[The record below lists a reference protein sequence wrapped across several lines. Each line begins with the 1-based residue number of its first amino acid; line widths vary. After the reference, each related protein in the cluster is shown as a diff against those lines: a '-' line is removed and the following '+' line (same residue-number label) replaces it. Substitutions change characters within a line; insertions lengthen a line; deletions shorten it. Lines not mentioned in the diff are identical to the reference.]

1 MKNLDIN
8 QLIAARI
15 TERQENLYRL
25 AFYYVKNKEDALDIV
40 QESIRKALA
49 SSSKIKDA
57 ASIDSWLYKII
68 VRTAL
73 DVLRKNKKLTIADD
87 ETIEYLRSG
96 EEDHYRDLD
105 LQRAMEGL
113 SIKYKTVVILRFFED
128 LKLEEIAE
136 VLEVNVS
143 TIKTRLYKALQL
155 LRINMTEQEET
166 RKWKKN

>member
-1 MKNLDIN
+1 MKNPDMN

-25 AFYYVKNKEDALDIV
+25 AFYYVKNQEDALDIV

-73 DVLRKNKKLTIADD
+73 DVLRKKKKLTVADD
-87 ETIEYLRSG
+87 ETIEYLRRG
-96 EEDHYRDLD
+96 EEDHYPDLD
-105 LQRAMEGL
+105 LQKALEGL
-113 SIKYKTVVILRFFED
+113 SVKYKTVVVLRFFED
-128 LKLEEIAE
+128 LKMDEIAE
-136 VLEVNVS
+136 VLEENVS

-155 LRINMTEQEET
+155 LRINMTEREET
-166 RKWKKN
+166 KRWKKN

>member
-1 MKNLDIN
+1 MKNPDMN

-25 AFYYVKNKEDALDIV
+25 AFYYVKNQEDALDIV

-57 ASIDSWLYKII
+57 ASIDSWLYKIT

-73 DVLRKNKKLTIADD
+73 DVLRKKKKLTVADD
-87 ETIEYLRSG
+87 ETIEYLRRG
-96 EEDHYRDLD
+96 EEDRYPDLD
-105 LQRAMEGL
+105 LQKALEGL
-113 SIKYKTVVILRFFED
+113 SVKYKTVVVLRFFED
-128 LKLEEIAE
+128 LKLDEIAE
-136 VLEVNVS
+136 VLEENVS

-155 LRINMTEQEET
+155 LRINMTEREET
-166 RKWKKN
+166 KRWKKS

>member
-57 ASIDSWLYKII
+57 ASIDNWLYKII

-73 DVLRKNKKLTIADD
+73 DVLRKKKKLTIADD

-105 LQRAMEGL
+105 LQRALEGL

-136 VLEVNVS
+136 VLEENVS

-166 RKWKKN
+166 DKWKKN

>member
-113 SIKYKTVVILRFFED
+113 AFKYKTVVILRFFED

-136 VLEVNVS
+136 VLEENVS

-166 RKWKKN
+166 KKWKKN

>member
-49 SSSKIKDA
+49 SSSKIKNA

-96 EEDHYRDLD
+96 EKDHYRDLD

-113 SIKYKTVVILRFFED
+113 AIKYKTVVILRFFED

-136 VLEVNVS
+136 VLEENVS

-166 RKWKKN
+166 KKWKKN

>member
-25 AFYYVKNKEDALDIV
+25 AFYYVKNKEEALDIV

-96 EEDHYRDLD
+96 EEDNYRDLD

-136 VLEVNVS
+136 VLEENVS

-166 RKWKKN
+166 KKWKKN

>member
-136 VLEVNVS
+136 ALEENVS

-166 RKWKKN
+166 KKWKKN

>member
-1 MKNLDIN
+1 MKNLNIN

-136 VLEVNVS
+136 VLEENVS

-166 RKWKKN
+166 KKWKKN

>member
-73 DVLRKNKKLTIADD
+73 DVLRKKKKLTIADD

-105 LQRAMEGL
+105 LQRALEGL

-136 VLEVNVS
+136 VLEENVS

-155 LRINMTEQEET
+155 LRIDMTEQEEMK
-166 RKWKKN
+166 KWKKN

>member
-57 ASIDSWLYKII
+57 TSIDSWLYKII

-113 SIKYKTVVILRFFED
+113 AIKYKTVVILRFFED

-136 VLEVNVS
+136 VLEENVS

-166 RKWKKN
+166 KKWKKN

>member
-1 MKNLDIN
+1 MKNLDMD
-8 QLIAARI
+8 QLIASRI

-73 DVLRKNKKLTIADD
+73 DVLRNKKKLTIADD

-96 EEDHYRDLD
+96 EEDHYQDLD
-105 LQRAMEGL
+105 LQKALEGL
-113 SIKYKTVVILRFFED
+113 PIKYKTVVILRFFED
-128 LKLEEIAE
+128 LKLEEIAD
-136 VLEVNVS
+136 VLEENVS

-166 RKWKKN
+166 KKWKKN

>member
-136 VLEVNVS
+136 VLEENVS

-155 LRINMTEQEET
+155 LRINMTEQEEMK
-166 RKWKKN
+166 KWKKN

>member
-96 EEDHYRDLD
+96 EKDHYRDLD

-113 SIKYKTVVILRFFED
+113 AIKYKTVVILRFFED

-136 VLEVNVS
+136 VLEENVS

-166 RKWKKN
+166 KKWKKN

>member
-73 DVLRKNKKLTIADD
+73 EVLRKNKKLTIADD

-136 VLEVNVS
+136 VLEENVS

-166 RKWKKN
+166 KKWKKN

>member
-113 SIKYKTVVILRFFED
+113 AIKYKTVVILRFFED

-136 VLEVNVS
+136 VLEENVS

-166 RKWKKN
+166 KKWKKN

>member
-136 VLEVNVS
+136 VLEENVS

-166 RKWKKN
+166 KKWKKN

>member
-40 QESIRKALA
+40 QESIRKALS

-57 ASIDSWLYKII
+57 ASIDSWLFKII

-113 SIKYKTVVILRFFED
+113 AIKYKTVVILRFFED

-136 VLEVNVS
+136 VLEENVS

-166 RKWKKN
+166 KKWKKN